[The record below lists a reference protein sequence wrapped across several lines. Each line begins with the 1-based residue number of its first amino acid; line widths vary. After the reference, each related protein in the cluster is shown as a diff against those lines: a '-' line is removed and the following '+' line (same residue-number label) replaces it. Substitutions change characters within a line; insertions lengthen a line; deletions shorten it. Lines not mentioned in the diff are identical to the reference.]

1 MSNPEYHRGPCP
13 LQNAI
18 EQFRLAE
25 FVKDN
30 AIRQMT
36 VSCVHFLPDKPF
48 REAQLP
54 SFDNPHVVPQQAQS
68 AEYGD
73 MLVVFKVLERSQE

>member
-13 LQNAI
+13 LQDAI
-18 EQFRLAE
+18 EQFRLAD
-25 FVKDN
+25 FVKN
-30 AIRQMT
+30 KGILQMT
-36 VSCVHFLPDKPF
+36 VSCVHLLPDKPF

-54 SFDNPHVVPQQAQS
+54 SFDNPHVVPQQAQL

-73 MLVVFKVLERSQE
+73 MVVVFKVRERSQE